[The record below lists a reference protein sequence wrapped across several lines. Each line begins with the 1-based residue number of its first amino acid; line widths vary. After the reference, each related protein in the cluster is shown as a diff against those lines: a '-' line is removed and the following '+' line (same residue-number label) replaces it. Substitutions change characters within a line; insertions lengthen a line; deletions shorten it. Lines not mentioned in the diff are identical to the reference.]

1 MAEAIPQLKA
11 SKKWTSRLAEK
22 GVSLLLAV
30 VFGSCFLLSVGY
42 HFIELASGSPA
53 SMGTELLYALC
64 VTVGFGSLWFWMKG
78 YFQDRNASPSKIL
91 WSVMVSGFVLVA
103 IAGFTSRFGTIS
115 AGDIELPLGFAP
127 DTGVPLT
134 SPSIVKMM
142 VISIAQV
149 LFAFILMH
157 RLQLLVLVKRTK
169 TSQRNW
175 FIMLSLMAFASVL
188 TVMKPAGSTQNEWQN
203 IAFIVAVVFMLVNA
217 FKLSWIVFLSFK
229 EKMATIGL
237 CFVLATLLLLGLGI
251 GNSGVNILVPR
262 SFEYLEF
269 YFVPLASFVKQASI
283 FGILYCVTAF
293 LSLLFH
299 LPTSGDYEQREGE
312 RATMYSLAHLV
323 SQVFDAER
331 LFVTVT
337 SAPVEAGSADFSWL
351 AMPDASS
358 GNLRYRVV
366 GTHNVTSEQIAEWV
380 DSDMLVENMMGEG
393 NPIVIQRASTDHR
406 LSVLPSNGQ
415 IGSLLAVPLIARDE
429 IIGALFAAKHVV
441 NGFERDDIE
450 TISVFAAQAALAI
463 DNSRLFEQQVEK
475 ERLSREMSIAREV
488 QRRLLPQNVPV
499 MSGVSIAASSVSA
512 QEVGGDYYDFVRLAD
527 KKLGVII
534 GDVSGK
540 GTSAAFYMAEMQ
552 GIFQSVSRLADSPA
566 NFLHHANV
574 ALAQSLDRNIFISAI
589 YAILDLEKEEMI
601 LARAGHCP
609 AAVIRLNGESRYIR
623 TKGLGL
629 GLDRSDLFRR
639 SLTQEHIS
647 LQPGDVFVLYTDGV
661 VESRSSNGEEYG
673 YDRLLALLNDHRHD
687 DADGIHAAVLRDL
700 RSFMAGEEYDDDMTL
715 VVLKWHGLPMESIIT
730 ANQIVHESA

>member
-1 MAEAIPQLKA
+1 
-11 SKKWTSRLAEK
+11 
-22 GVSLLLAV
+22 
-30 VFGSCFLLSVGY
+30 
-42 HFIELASGSPA
+42 
-53 SMGTELLYALC
+53 
-64 VTVGFGSLWFWMKG
+64 
-78 YFQDRNASPSKIL
+78 
-91 WSVMVSGFVLVA
+91 
-103 IAGFTSRFGTIS
+103 
-115 AGDIELPLGFAP
+115 
-127 DTGVPLT
+127 
-134 SPSIVKMM
+134 
-142 VISIAQV
+142 
-149 LFAFILMH
+149 
-157 RLQLLVLVKRTK
+157 
-169 TSQRNW
+169 
-175 FIMLSLMAFASVL
+175 
-188 TVMKPAGSTQNEWQN
+188 
-203 IAFIVAVVFMLVNA
+203 
-217 FKLSWIVFLSFK
+217 
-229 EKMATIGL
+229 
-237 CFVLATLLLLGLGI
+237 
-251 GNSGVNILVPR
+251 
-262 SFEYLEF
+262 
-269 YFVPLASFVKQASI
+269 
-283 FGILYCVTAF
+283 
-293 LSLLFH
+293 
-299 LPTSGDYEQREGE
+299 
-312 RATMYSLAHLV
+312 
-323 SQVFDAER
+323 
-331 LFVTVT
+331 
-337 SAPVEAGSADFSWL
+337 
-351 AMPDASS
+351 MPDASS

-380 DSDMLVENMMGEG
+380 DSDMFVENMMGEG

-589 YAILDLEKEEMI
+589 YAILDLEKEEMM